1 MELWIWFMGLLT
13 VIAIVGGIFLYTKRI
28 YDKSRSEWRVGTMG
42 KQKARYRVAVQYLET
57 GDAFIELPNDLLK
70 QVGWGEGDELEWKA
84 LQNGSFELGKI
95 TKLED

>member
-70 QVGWGEGDELEWKA
+70 QVGWGKETNWNGKRWKMVH
-84 LQNGSFELGKI
+84 LSWGKSQN
-95 TKLED
+95 

>member
-28 YDKSRSEWRVGTMG
+28 YEKSHSEWRVGTMD
-42 KQKARYRVAVQYLET
+42 KQKARYRVVVQYLET

-70 QVGWGEGDELEWKA
+70 QVDWGEGDELEWKA
-84 LQNGSFELGKI
+84 LENGSFELWKI